1 MSNASTPRTTGA
13 PAPWW
18 VRPMI
23 VLPVLI
29 GLSFVVALLTP
40 EATGPRNGDG
50 RLSTLN
56 NAPMGGRLLWDL
68 SQRGGWITERR
79 LTPAMETSPD
89 IVYAVLS
96 PVIDL
101 RATEAHQFLEHVRR
115 GGALLISAGA
125 GASALTDS
133 LHLEPS
139 KSGPIIESV
148 RTSATCESEA
158 AADKADFTSLWFD
171 FEPTLWGL
179 TWTAPPPSTPV
190 EFAHVRVALDS
201 AGEDGEKFAQR
212 PAMVGFAYGAGRI
225 VVASDPDLFRTDAI
239 RQCNTSFDVA
249 AVRALEFLR
258 DGALAPRTRLVFDE
272 FHQGHGAHPGSM
284 GAAMRYFAGTA
295 TGRFFATITLA
306 GILLLIALAP
316 RLVPPAPDGRIE
328 RRSPVEQ
335 VDALARAYEQ
345 VDATQTAA
353 QRLVRGL
360 RRRVQRS
367 TPARDHIDDASW
379 LDRLAERVPTL
390 ASDTALVRRALD
402 TSLPPGEFL
411 ELGPAIHRIESTLTQ
426 R

>member
-1 MSNASTPRTTGA
+1 MSAASNKPAAAA

-18 VRPMI
+18 VRPMV

-40 EATGPRNGDG
+40 EATGPRNGDA

-56 NAPMGGRLLWDL
+56 NAPMGARLLWDL
-68 SQRGGWITERR
+68 SQRTGWVTDRR
-79 LTPAMETSPD
+79 LTPAMETSPE

-96 PVIDL
+96 PAIDL
-101 RATEAHQFLEHVRR
+101 RATEAHEFLEHVRR
-115 GGALLISAGA
+115 GGALLISAGSGA
-125 GASALTDS
+125 GALTDS

-148 RTSATCESEA
+148 RTKDACEDEA
-158 AADKADFTSLWFD
+158 EQADFTSLWFN

-190 EFAHVRVALDS
+190 AFAHVRIALDS
-201 AGEDGEKFAQR
+201 ARDDNEKYEQR
-212 PAMVGFAYGAGRI
+212 PAMVGFDYGAGRI
-225 VVASDPDLFRTDAI
+225 VVASDPDLFRTDAM

-258 DGALAPRTRLVFDE
+258 GGGTAPRTRLVFDE

-306 GILLLIALAP
+306 GLLLLIALAP

-360 RRRVQRS
+360 RRRMQRS
-367 TPARDHIDDASW
+367 APTRDHLDDASW
-379 LDRLAERVPTL
+379 LDRLAERVPAL
-390 ASDTALVRRALD
+390 ASDTALVRRALSS
-402 TSLPPGEFL
+402 SLPPNEFI
-411 ELGPAIHRIESTLTQ
+411 ELGPAIHRIESTLT
-426 R
+426 RR